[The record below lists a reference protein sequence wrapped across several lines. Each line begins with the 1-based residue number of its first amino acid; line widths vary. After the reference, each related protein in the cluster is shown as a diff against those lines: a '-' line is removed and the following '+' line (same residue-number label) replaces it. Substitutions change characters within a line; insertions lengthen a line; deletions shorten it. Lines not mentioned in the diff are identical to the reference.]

1 MTRHFHAEYLHP
13 DGHPDTLGVLVDL
26 LSSRPDGPP
35 PGRVDFDGTDG
46 MGAWVDWDALE
57 RCPELTVIERAA
69 VYVAHGIAI
78 AEGNGGWPDQLRRSL
93 VAALEVPASPGG
105 EW

>member
-1 MTRHFHAEYLHP
+1 MTRHFHGEYLHP
-13 DGHPDTLGVLVDL
+13 DGHPSALSVLVDL
-26 LSSRPDGPP
+26 LLGRPEGPP
-35 PGRVDFDGTDG
+35 TGRVDFDGIDG

-57 RCPELTVIERAA
+57 RCPDLALIERAA

-78 AEGNGGWPDQLRRSL
+78 AEGNGGWPDQLRNSL
-93 VAALEVPASPGG
+93 VKAIEEPPSPGG